1 MRRMSGVRRHG
12 IRDTG
17 LKEQHKTVKKWKTK
31 MITVKKNAILRLTYG
46 NLKYII

>member
-31 MITVKKNAILRLTYG
+31 MITVKKMLYYG
-46 NLKYII
+46 